1 MSCSI
6 YLARSLFVRRFHHR
20 ALRLDLPPR
29 PAMDLP
35 HLLVVDNLG
44 VFRLCLPC
52 RRCVS
57 NKLVFNVDLILH

>member
-1 MSCSI
+1 MGCSI
-6 YLARSLFVRRFHHR
+6 YLACSRFVHRFRHR

-29 PAMDLP
+29 PVMDLP

-44 VFRLCLPC
+44 VLRLCLPC